1 MTSRLPNLLLERHDT
16 QGVALDRKGTQ
27 FQLSLLTPRET
38 AEALGCSV
46 NSVYRLIAQGE
57 LRVIDIAP
65 AGSQR
70 SKMRI
75 SRDDLRAFID
85 SRTQGAAS

>member
-1 MTSRLPNLLLERHDT
+1 
-16 QGVALDRKGTQ
+16 LDHKGTQ
-27 FQLSLLTPRET
+27 YQLSLLTPREA

-57 LRVIDIAP
+57 LKAIDIALVK
-65 AGSQR
+65 SQR

-75 SRDDLRAFID
+75 RRDDLRAFID
-85 SRTQGAAS
+85 SRTPGTAP

>member
-1 MTSRLPNLLLERHDT
+1 M
-16 QGVALDRKGTQ
+16 DRNGTQ
-27 FQLSLLTPRET
+27 FQLSLLTPREA

-57 LRVIDIAP
+57 LKVIDIAP
-65 AGSQR
+65 SGSLR

-75 SRDDLRAFID
+75 RRDDLRAFVD
-85 SRTQGAAS
+85 GRAAGPSS

>member
-1 MTSRLPNLLLERHDT
+1 
-16 QGVALDRKGTQ
+16 LDSKGTH
-27 FQLSLLTPRET
+27 FQLSLLTPREA

-46 NSVYRLIAQGE
+46 NSVYRLIAQVE
-57 LRVIDIAP
+57 LKVIDIAP

-75 SRDDLRAFID
+75 RRDDLRAFVD
-85 SRTQGAAS
+85 GRAQGRTS